1 MAEISAVV
9 FDIGNVLI
17 EWAPERYFDQA
28 LGAERRQEF
37 FKQVP
42 IIDANAAIDCG
53 ADFTG
58 TLQQLALDYPQW
70 KTEIRLWQDNWLA
83 IAGPEIPR
91 SVRLLRALKA
101 KGTPVLALSNFGVH
115 PFEQAQNRYGF
126 LNEFDER
133 YISGHLQ
140 IIKPDPAIYAA
151 LEEGSGYAP
160 KGLLFADDLPQN
172 IAAAAARGWQ
182 THLFKDADGWADC
195 LVSHGLLS
203 AAEAQ

>member
-1 MAEISAVV
+1 
-9 FDIGNVLI
+9 
-17 EWAPERYFDQA
+17 
-28 LGAERRQEF
+28 
-37 FKQVP
+37 
-42 IIDANAAIDCG
+42 
-53 ADFTG
+53 
-58 TLQQLALDYPQW
+58 
-70 KTEIRLWQDNWLA
+70 
-83 IAGPEIPR
+83 
-91 SVRLLRALKA
+91 VRLLRALRA
-101 KGTPVLALSNFGVH
+101 KGILVLALSNFGVH
-115 PFEQAQNRYGF
+115 PFEQAQNHYGF
-126 LNEFDER
+126 LSEFDER

-140 IIKPDPAIYAA
+140 IIKPDPQIYAA

>member
-1 MAEISAVV
+1 MAKISAVV

-17 EWAPERYFDQA
+17 EWVPERYFDQA
-28 LGAERRQEF
+28 IGVERRREF
-37 FKQVP
+37 FEQVP

-58 TLQQLALDYPQW
+58 SLEQLAQEHPAW
-70 KTEIRLWQDNWLA
+70 KTEITLWQDNWLA
-83 IAGPEIPR
+83 IVGPEIPR
-91 SVRLLRALKA
+91 SVRLLRALRA
-101 KGTPVLALSNFGVH
+101 KGIPVLALSNFGVQ
-115 PFEQAQNRYGF
+115 PFEQAQNHYGF
-126 LNEFDER
+126 LSEFDER

-140 IIKPDPAIYAA
+140 MIKPDPEIYAA

>member
-17 EWAPERYFDQA
+17 EWVPERYFDQA
-28 LGAERRQEF
+28 IGVERRREF
-37 FKQVP
+37 FEQVP

-53 ADFTG
+53 ADFSG
-58 TLQQLALDYPQW
+58 TLQQLALDYPHW

-83 IAGPEIPR
+83 IVGPEIPR
-91 SVRLLRALKA
+91 SVRLLRALRA
-101 KGTPVLALSNFGVH
+101 KGISVLALSNFGVH
-115 PFEQAQNRYGF
+115 PFEQAQNHYGF
-126 LNEFDER
+126 LTEFDER

-140 IIKPDPAIYAA
+140 MIKPDPEIYAA

>member
-17 EWAPERYFDQA
+17 EWVPERYFDQA
-28 LGAERRQEF
+28 IGVERRREF
-37 FKQVP
+37 FEQVP

-58 TLQQLALDYPQW
+58 TLQQLALDHPQW
-70 KTEIRLWQDNWLA
+70 ETEIRLWQDNWLA
-83 IAGPEIPR
+83 IVGPAIPR
-91 SVRLLRALKA
+91 SVRLLRALRA
-101 KGTPVLALSNFGVH
+101 KGMSVLALSNFGVQ
-115 PFEQAQNRYGF
+115 PFEQAQNHYGF
-126 LNEFDER
+126 LTEFDER

-140 IIKPDPAIYAA
+140 MIKPDPEIYAA

>member
-17 EWAPERYFDQA
+17 EWVPERYFDQTI
-28 LGAERRQEF
+28 GVKRRREF
-37 FKQVP
+37 FEQVP
-42 IIDANAAIDCG
+42 IIDANAAVDCG

-58 TLQQLALDYPQW
+58 TLQQLALDHPQW
-70 KTEIRLWQDNWLA
+70 ETEIRLWQDNWLA
-83 IAGPEIPR
+83 IVGPAIPR
-91 SVRLLRALKA
+91 SVRLLRALRA
-101 KGTPVLALSNFGVH
+101 KGIPVLALSNFGVQ
-115 PFEQAQNRYGF
+115 PFEQAQNHYGF
-126 LNEFDER
+126 LSEFDER

-140 IIKPDPAIYAA
+140 IIKPDPQIYAA

-182 THLFKDADGWADC
+182 THLFKDADGWANC

>member
-17 EWAPERYFDQA
+17 EWVPERYFDQA
-28 LGAERRQEF
+28 IGVERRREF
-37 FKQVP
+37 FEQVP
-42 IIDANAAIDCG
+42 IIDANAAVDCG

-58 TLQQLALDYPQW
+58 TLQQLALDHPQW
-70 KTEIRLWQDNWLA
+70 ETEIRLWQDNWLA
-83 IAGPEIPR
+83 IVGPAIPR
-91 SVRLLRALKA
+91 SVRLLRALRA
-101 KGTPVLALSNFGVH
+101 KGIPVLALSNFGVQ
-115 PFEQAQNRYGF
+115 PFEQAQNHYGF
-126 LNEFDER
+126 LTEFDER

-140 IIKPDPAIYAA
+140 MIKPDPEIYAA

>member
-17 EWAPERYFDQA
+17 EWVPERYFDQA
-28 LGAERRQEF
+28 IGVERRREF
-37 FKQVP
+37 FEQVP

-58 TLQQLALDYPQW
+58 TLQQLALDHPQW
-70 KTEIRLWQDNWLA
+70 ETEIRLWQDNWLA
-83 IAGPEIPR
+83 IVGPAIPR
-91 SVRLLRALKA
+91 SVRLLRALRA
-101 KGTPVLALSNFGVH
+101 KGMSVLALSNFGVQ
-115 PFEQAQNRYGF
+115 PFEQAQNHYAF
-126 LNEFDER
+126 LTEFDER

-140 IIKPDPAIYAA
+140 MIKPDPEIYAA

-172 IAAAAARGWQ
+172 IATAAARGWQ

>member
-17 EWAPERYFDQA
+17 EWVPERYFDQA

-42 IIDANAAIDCG
+42 IIDANVAIDCG

-58 TLQQLALDYPQW
+58 TLQQLALDHPQW

-195 LVSHGLLS
+195 VVSHGLLS

>member
-17 EWAPERYFDQA
+17 EWVPERYFDQA
-28 LGAERRQEF
+28 IGVERRREF
-37 FKQVP
+37 FQQVP

-58 TLQQLALDYPQW
+58 TLQQLALDHPQW
-70 KTEIRLWQDNWLA
+70 KTEIGLWQDNWLA
-83 IAGPEIPR
+83 IVGPAIPR
-91 SVRLLRALKA
+91 SVRLLRALRA
-101 KGTPVLALSNFGVH
+101 KGIPVLALSNFGVQ
-115 PFEQAQNRYGF
+115 PFEQAQNHYGF
-126 LNEFDER
+126 LTEFDEH

-140 IIKPDPAIYAA
+140 MIKPDPQIYAA

>member
-17 EWAPERYFDQA
+17 EWVPERYFDQA
-28 LGAERRQEF
+28 IGVERRREF
-37 FKQVP
+37 FEQVP

-58 TLQQLALDYPQW
+58 TLQQLALDHPQW

-83 IAGPEIPR
+83 IVGPAIPR
-91 SVRLLRALKA
+91 SVRLLRALRA
-101 KGTPVLALSNFGVH
+101 KGIPVLALSNFGVQ
-115 PFEQAQNRYGF
+115 PFEQAQNHYGF
-126 LNEFDER
+126 LTEFDER

-140 IIKPDPAIYAA
+140 MIKPDPEIYAA

>member
-17 EWAPERYFDQA
+17 EWVPERYFDQA
-28 LGAERRQEF
+28 IGVERRREF
-37 FKQVP
+37 FEQVP

-58 TLQQLALDYPQW
+58 TLQQLALDHPQW
-70 KTEIRLWQDNWLA
+70 ETEIRLWQDNWLA
-83 IAGPEIPR
+83 IVGPAIPR
-91 SVRLLRALKA
+91 SVRLLRALRA
-101 KGTPVLALSNFGVH
+101 KGIPVLALSNFGVQ
-115 PFEQAQNRYGF
+115 PFEQAQNHYGF
-126 LNEFDER
+126 LTEFDER

-140 IIKPDPAIYAA
+140 MIKPDPEIYAA

>member
-17 EWAPERYFDQA
+17 EWVPERYFDQA
-28 LGAERRQEF
+28 IGVERRREF
-37 FKQVP
+37 FEQVP
-42 IIDANAAIDCG
+42 IIDANAAVDCG

-58 TLQQLALDYPQW
+58 TLQQLALDHPQW
-70 KTEIRLWQDNWLA
+70 ETEIRLWQDNWLA
-83 IAGPEIPR
+83 IVGPAIPR
-91 SVRLLRALKA
+91 SVRLLRALRA
-101 KGTPVLALSNFGVH
+101 KGIPVLALSNFGVQ
-115 PFEQAQNRYGF
+115 PFEQAQNHYGF
-126 LNEFDER
+126 LTEFDER

-140 IIKPDPAIYAA
+140 MIKPDPEIYAA

-182 THLFKDADGWADC
+182 THLFKNADGWADC

>member
-17 EWAPERYFDQA
+17 EWEPERYFDQA
-28 LGAERRQEF
+28 IGVERRREF
-37 FKQVP
+37 FQQVP

-58 TLQQLALDYPQW
+58 TLQQLALDHPQW
-70 KTEIRLWQDNWLA
+70 ETEIRLWQDNWLA
-83 IAGPEIPR
+83 IVGPAIPR
-91 SVRLLRALKA
+91 SVRLLRALRA
-101 KGTPVLALSNFGVH
+101 KGIPVLALSNFGVQ
-115 PFEQAQNRYGF
+115 PFEQAQNHYGF
-126 LNEFDER
+126 LTEFDER

-140 IIKPDPAIYAA
+140 MIKPDPEIYAA

-182 THLFKDADGWADC
+182 THLFKNADGWADC

>member
-17 EWAPERYFDQA
+17 EWVPERYFDQA
-28 LGAERRQEF
+28 IGVERRREF
-37 FKQVP
+37 FEQVP

-58 TLQQLALDYPQW
+58 TLQQLALDHPQW
-70 KTEIRLWQDNWLA
+70 ETEIRLWQDNWLA
-83 IAGPEIPR
+83 IVGPAIPR
-91 SVRLLRALKA
+91 SVRLLRALRA
-101 KGTPVLALSNFGVH
+101 KGIPVLALSNFGVQ
-115 PFEQAQNRYGF
+115 PFEQAQNHYGF
-126 LNEFDER
+126 LTEFDER

-140 IIKPDPAIYAA
+140 MIKPDPEIYAA

-160 KGLLFADDLPQN
+160 EGLLFADDLPQN

>member
-9 FDIGNVLI
+9 FDIGNILI
-17 EWAPERYFDQA
+17 EWVPERYFDEA

-37 FKQVP
+37 FEQVP
-42 IIDANAAIDCG
+42 IIDANAAIDSG
-53 ADFTG
+53 ADFIG

-70 KTEIRLWQDNWLA
+70 KTEITLWRDNWLA

-91 SVRLLRALKA
+91 SVRLLRALRA
-101 KGTPVLALSNFGVH
+101 NGIPILALSNFGVQ
-115 PFEQAQNRYGF
+115 PFEQAERPYGF
-126 LNEFDER
+126 LSEFDQR
-133 YISGHLQ
+133 YISGHMQ
-140 IIKPDPAIYAA
+140 IIKPDLAIYAA

-160 KGLLFADDLPQN
+160 KSLLFADDLPQN

-182 THLFKDADGWADC
+182 THLFQNADGWADC

>member
-17 EWAPERYFDQA
+17 EWVPERYFDQA
-28 LGAERRQEF
+28 IGVERRREF
-37 FKQVP
+37 FQQVP

-58 TLQQLALDYPQW
+58 TLQQLALDHPQW
-70 KTEIRLWQDNWLA
+70 ETEIRLWQDNWLA
-83 IAGPEIPR
+83 IVGPAIPR
-91 SVRLLRALKA
+91 SVRLLRALRA
-101 KGTPVLALSNFGVH
+101 KGMSVLALSNFGVQ
-115 PFEQAQNRYGF
+115 PFEQAQNHYGF
-126 LNEFDER
+126 LTEFDER

-140 IIKPDPAIYAA
+140 MIKPDPEIYAA

>member
-9 FDIGNVLI
+9 LDIGNVVI
-17 EWAPERYFDQA
+17 EWVPERYFDQA
-28 LGAERRQEF
+28 IGVERRLEF
-37 FKQVP
+37 FEQVP

-58 TLQQLALDYPQW
+58 TLQQLALDHPQW
-70 KTEIRLWQDNWLA
+70 ETEIRLWQDNWLA
-83 IAGPEIPR
+83 IVGPAIPR
-91 SVRLLRALKA
+91 SVRLLRALRA
-101 KGTPVLALSNFGVH
+101 KGIPVLALSNFGVQ
-115 PFEQAQNRYGF
+115 PFEQAQNHYGF
-126 LNEFDER
+126 LTEFDER

-140 IIKPDPAIYAA
+140 MIKPDPEIYAA

-195 LVSHGLLS
+195 LVSRGLLS

>member
-17 EWAPERYFDQA
+17 EWVPERYFDQV
-28 LGAERRQEF
+28 LGAARRREF
-37 FKQVP
+37 FDQVP

-53 ADFTG
+53 ADFTA
-58 TLQQLALDYPQW
+58 TLEQLAQEHPAW
-70 KTEIRLWQDNWLA
+70 KTEITLWQDNWLA
-83 IAGPEIPR
+83 IVGPEIPR
-91 SVRLLRALKA
+91 SVRLLRALRA
-101 KGTPVLALSNFGVH
+101 KGIPVLALSNFGVH
-115 PFEQAQNRYGF
+115 PFEQAQNYYGF
-126 LNEFDER
+126 LSEFDER

-140 IIKPDPAIYAA
+140 IIKPDPQIYAA

>member
-1 MAEISAVV
+1 MTEISAVV

-17 EWAPERYFDQA
+17 EWVPERYFDQA

-37 FKQVP
+37 FEQVP

-58 TLQQLALDYPQW
+58 TLQQLALDYPHW

-83 IAGPEIPR
+83 IVGPEIPR
-91 SVRLLRALKA
+91 SVRLLRALRA
-101 KGTPVLALSNFGVH
+101 KGIPVLALSNFGVH
-115 PFEQAQNRYGF
+115 PFEQAQNHYGF
-126 LNEFDER
+126 LSEFDER

-140 IIKPDPAIYAA
+140 IIKPDPQIYAA
-151 LEEGSGYAP
+151 LEEGSGYTP
-160 KGLLFADDLPQN
+160 KSLLFADDLPQN